1 MKKSLTKIL
10 SLVMALA
17 LICSCVTV
25 NAFAAESI
33 DASSI
38 EFDKGDWTTTLSFD
52 VNGVQAGDE
61 IEIGASQEDLVFLS
75 DYTTVG
81 KLSYGSD
88 GFTVSE
94 SASGSGLTI
103 TVNKAGSYTVS
114 TLVRMSNHDLDG
126 SSTGRITISCGS
138 ASTEVYATGTLPS
151 GDYAG
156 YSTGVTF
163 HTGVAGAT
171 VSIDGFGDYTADD
184 DGDVT
189 VYGLSSYTVYTATC
203 SADNYSFDG
212 QSFTF
217 YIGATSMDSDATRVV
232 AGEGESFTFEGT
244 KETSTG
250 TLTVSISGGSGDE
263 TVTVSGNDYEGDLA
277 NGEEAELDA
286 GEYTAT
292 LNYDSSVYEVE
303 GDATQTV
310 TVSADSTAT
319 ASFTLKEIETTPK
332 YGTAIIK
339 VTDTSGNPISGAT
352 VTLDNGDSATT
363 GDDGTASFQVEVGV
377 NYEASVEVPEGYT
390 YDGGNIGGINVSN
403 EGETSNYSAT
413 ATQTTPEPTEA
424 PTEEPT
430 EKPTATPKAT
440 SKPTAKPT
448 ATPKAT
454 KKPTEKPTATPKAT
468 KKPTAKPT
476 ATPKATEK
484 ATATPAPTATPATT
498 RTINVKI
505 NWSDDNNKANKRPD
519 SVEVQINANGS
530 KYESAV
536 LNSGNSWSKTWSDLD
551 RSSSWSVQVVNVPDG
566 YYKQTSLD
574 TSTLTFTITMT
585 YNGDSATPTPEPAQ
599 VVTAAP
605 TATPSTNNN
614 NSATQAPT
622 ATPKASS
629 SAKPTFKPAPSTS
642 PSTSPNSGLTSTP
655 SPSPSS
661 ESSSSHSG
669 SNSVF
674 LWICIVLIILSAA
687 GIVTVITIVVINQK
701 RRRH

>member
-1 MKKSLTKIL
+1 
-10 SLVMALA
+10 MALA

-25 NAFAAESI
+25 NAFAAEI
-33 DASSI
+33 TDASRV
-38 EFDKGDWTTTLSFD
+38 EFDEGDWTTTLSFD
-52 VNGVQAGDE
+52 VDGVQAGDE
-61 IEIGASQEDLVFLS
+61 IEIGASQEDLVFLG

-81 KLSYGSD
+81 DLSYGSD

-94 SASGSGLTI
+94 GASGSGLVI
-103 TVNKAGSYTVS
+103 TVNKAGDYKVS
-114 TLVRMSNHDLDG
+114 TVVRMSNHDLDG
-126 SSTGRITISCGS
+126 SNTGRITISCGD

-151 GDYAG
+151 GDYTG

-171 VSIDGFGDYTADD
+171 VTIDGYGDYTADE

-189 VYGLSSYTVYTATC
+189 VWGLSSYTVYTATC
-203 SADNYSFDG
+203 SADNYSFDD

-244 KETSTG
+244 QEASTG

-263 TVTVSGNDYEGDLA
+263 TVTISGNDYEGELA
-277 NGEEAELDA
+277 NGEEAELNA

-292 LNYDSSVYEVE
+292 LNYNSDDYEVE

-310 TVSADSTAT
+310 TVTADSTAT
-319 ASFTLKEIETTPK
+319 VSFTLEEKGPK
-332 YGTAIIK
+332 YGEAVVT
-339 VTDTSGNPISGAT
+339 VTDTSGNPISGAV
-352 VTLDNGDSATT
+352 VTLDNGDTSVTRA
-363 GDDGTASFQVEVGV
+363 DGTASFQIEVGV
-377 NYEASVEVPEGYT
+377 TYEATVEVPEGYT
-390 YDGGNIGGINVSN
+390 YDGGNIGGINISN
-403 EGETSNYSAT
+403 EGEVGHYSAT
-413 ATQTTPEPTEA
+413 ATQTTPEPTDA

-430 EKPTATPKAT
+430 ATPKVTEKPTA
-440 SKPTAKPT
+440 
-448 ATPKAT
+448 
-454 KKPTEKPTATPKAT
+454 KPTATPKAT

-476 ATPKATEK
+476 ATPKATKKPK
-484 ATATPAPTATPATT
+484 ATTAPTATPAAT
-498 RTINVKI
+498 RTINVKV

-566 YYKQTSLD
+566 YYKQTALD

-585 YNGDSATPTPEPAQ
+585 YNGSTATPTPEPAQ
-599 VVTAAP
+599 VVTPAP
-605 TATPSTNNN
+605 TTAPNTNNN
-614 NSATQAPT
+614 TVTQAPT
-622 ATPKASS
+622 ATPKASA

-655 SPSPSS
+655 SPSPSP
-661 ESSSSHSG
+661 ESSTSHSG
-669 SNSVF
+669 SNNIF
-674 LWICIVLIILSAA
+674 LWVCIVLIILSAA